1 MLERI
6 EELSNYHFQ
15 ENVTFSRVDQHIAI
29 TWNQGKFVNHLSN
42 LVSLLW
48 NLTEK
53 LYVHGRKKTNIRNEN
68 LKRKT
73 DTATK

>member
-1 MLERI
+1 MLELI

-29 TWNQGKFVNHLSN
+29 TGNQGKFVNHLSN
-42 LVSLLW
+42 LVSLLL

-53 LYVHGRKKTNIRNEN
+53 LYVHGMKT
-68 LKRKT
+68 
-73 DTATK
+73 